1 MNEKAQI
8 NRDAWELAIVS
19 ITKGRKI
26 EPYSTSQIRN
36 IMSASQSDDFQTMIQ
51 KVIVEY
57 KPAPPQG
64 VRENDRRAQ
73 QQMQQKRE
81 KNQLFGKS
89 LMEFMRGRNSRDV
102 QMLLKYTLWNI
113 KIIEELNS
121 EKKAIS
127 LLLECEHVENS
138 DEILNKI
145 DELSG
150 FQSQNQDNRQFNKDN
165 RRR

>member
-1 MNEKAQI
+1 MNEMTQI
-8 NRDAWELAIVS
+8 NRDAWELAIAS
-19 ITKGRKI
+19 IIKVKKI

-36 IMSASQSDDFQTMIQ
+36 IMSASQSDDFQTKIQ
-51 KVIVEY
+51 EVIEKY

-89 LMEFMRGRNSRDV
+89 LMEFMRARNSRDV
-102 QMLLKYTLWNI
+102 QLLLKYTLWNI
-113 KIIEELNS
+113 KIIEKLNR

-127 LLLECEHVENS
+127 LLLECERVENS
-138 DEILNKI
+138 DGILNEI

-150 FQSQNQDNRQFNKDN
+150 FSSHNQDNRYFNKGN

>member
-1 MNEKAQI
+1 MNEIVQI

-19 ITKGRKI
+19 IIKGKNI

-36 IMSASQSDDFQTMIQ
+36 IISASQSDDFQTNIQ
-51 KVIVEY
+51 KVIEEY

-64 VRENDRRAQ
+64 VRENDRQAQ
-73 QQMQQKRE
+73 QEMQQKRE

-89 LMEFMRGRNSRDV
+89 LMEFVRGRNSRDV

-113 KIIEELNS
+113 KIIEKLNGD
-121 EKKAIS
+121 KKAIS
-127 LLLECEHVENS
+127 LLLDCERIEKSN
-138 DEILNKI
+138 EIQNKI

-150 FQSQNQDNRQFNKDN
+150 FQSK
-165 RRR
+165 